1 MILRR
6 KLRRHE
12 APLSLAALGA
22 ILAYGVIN
30 AGGKLK
36 QDWTLCLL
44 GVAVLALIWWGGVG
58 RERPPALPREV
69 RWPLGLLLA
78 CAFLQ
83 VVPLPLVVVLV
94 LSPARGEVHEALAG
108 IVSGAGWVPITL
120 GPEAT
125 LFQAVRIAG
134 CVLVMLLARELTW
147 RLGRRR
153 WLAAAPIVAIAGVEA
168 ALGLTQ
174 HLLGGSQQG
183 ATGTYANHNHFAGLL
198 EMSMPFAL
206 MAAVAATRELR
217 PGHHPKTGVAFKACG
232 LWGLGALIFVGIVCS
247 FSRAGFVAGLVSLF
261 VMAGLSLA
269 DRVRGGK
276 RLLALLLVAG
286 VLFAGFLLLTP
297 DGFIVL
303 YARAATLEGLVAEG
317 RLLLWRETLPL
328 IRSYPLLGC
337 GLGTYE
343 SAFLR
348 YKKSWPHVTDNY
360 AHNDYL
366 QGLAEFGVV
375 GFLICATLIASI
387 AVKVFRVAVRGGSPS
402 RRLLALAC
410 LGSIAAILTHSLTD
424 FNLYIPANAMLFA
437 WVLGI
442 TAALNPEHRRASY
455 RK

>member
-12 APLSLAALGA
+12 APLSLAALGV
-22 ILAYGVIN
+22 ILAFGVIN

-44 GVAVLALIWWGGVG
+44 GVAVLALIWWGSVG
-58 RERPPALPREV
+58 RERSPALPRWV
-69 RWPLGLLLA
+69 RWPLALLLA

-83 VVPLPLVVVLV
+83 VGPPPLAVVRV

-108 IVSGAGWVPITL
+108 VVPGSGWVPITL

-125 LFQAVRIAG
+125 LFQVVRIAG

-147 RLGRRR
+147 HFDRRR

-174 HLLGGSQQG
+174 HLLGGSHQG

-206 MAAVAATRELR
+206 MAAVAATGKLR
-217 PGHHPKTGVAFKACG
+217 PEYHPKTRVALWACV

-247 FSRAGFVAGLVSLF
+247 FSRMGFVAGLVSLF
-261 VMAGLSLA
+261 VMAGVGLA

-286 VLFAGFLLLTP
+286 VLLAGFLFLTP
-297 DGFIVL
+297 DGFIAL
-303 YARAATLEGLVAEG
+303 YARTATLEGFVAEG

-375 GFLICATLIASI
+375 GFLICAMLIASI
-387 AVKVFRVAVRGGSPS
+387 TVKAFRVAVRGGSPS
-402 RRLLALAC
+402 LRLLGVDRGHSDPQPDGLQSLYPGERDAFR
-410 LGSIAAILTHSLTD
+410 LGAR
-424 FNLYIPANAMLFA
+424 NR
-437 WVLGI
+437 
-442 TAALNPEHRRASY
+442 RRA
-455 RK
+455 

>member
-6 KLRRHE
+6 TLTRHG
-12 APLSLAALGA
+12 ATLCLAALGA
-22 ILAYGVIN
+22 ILAYGVIQ

-44 GVAVLALIWWGGVG
+44 GVAVLALIWWGSIG
-58 RERPPALPREV
+58 RRRPPPLPRGI
-69 RWPLGLLLA
+69 RWPLALLLG

-83 VVPLPLVVVLV
+83 LVPLPPAALGV

-108 IVSGAGWVPITL
+108 VVPGAGWAPITL
-120 GPEAT
+120 SPAAT

-134 CVLVMLLARELTW
+134 CVLVMLLARELSW
-147 RLGRRR
+147 HFDQRR
-153 WLAAAPIVAIAGVEA
+153 WLAAAPIMAIAGVEA

-174 HLLGGSQQG
+174 YLLGGAQQG

-206 MAAVAATRELR
+206 MAAVAVTRELR
-217 PGHHPKTGVAFKACG
+217 PEYHPKTGAAFKGCG
-232 LWGLGALIFVGIVCS
+232 LWGLGGLIFVGIVCS

-261 VMAGLSLA
+261 VMAGVGLT

-286 VLFAGFLLLTP
+286 VLLAGFLFLTP
-297 DGFIVL
+297 DGFIAL

-317 RLLLWRETLPL
+317 RLLLWRETLSL
-328 IRSYPLLGC
+328 IQSYPLLGC

-366 QGLAEFGVV
+366 QGLAEFGVA
-375 GFLICATLIASI
+375 GFLICAMLIASI
-387 AVKVFRVAVRGGSPS
+387 TLKAFRVAVGAGAPS
-402 RRLLALAC
+402 LRLLALAC

-424 FNLYIPANAMLFA
+424 FNLYIPANTMLFA

-442 TAALNPEHRRASY
+442 AAALNPEHRRASF
-455 RK
+455 RQ